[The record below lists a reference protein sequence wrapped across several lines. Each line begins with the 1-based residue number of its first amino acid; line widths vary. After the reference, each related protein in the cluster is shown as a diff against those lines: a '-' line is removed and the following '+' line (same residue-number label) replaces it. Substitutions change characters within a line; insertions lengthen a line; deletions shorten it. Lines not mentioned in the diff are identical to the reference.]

1 MKNNSIIGYFV
12 LLICI
17 FSFTNVSL
25 RAQSGG
31 NIEDCKKWF
40 FSTTKELPKNKHTF
54 AKKHFKLPFL
64 EGLSSDAHYTYNRIT
79 SPKQLAYSVK
89 TFFTDC
95 SKDLKNTSA
104 IQFKEVSANEQTLE
118 NLLLSYAYTEVDD
131 NGKKVNPNEPVS
143 YLGLVNNGDQVF
155 VVTTPC
161 GPVYEIYD
169 LPLTVTYYVI
179 FDTKS
184 KAYKFWAAVIGF

>member
-1 MKNNSIIGYFV
+1 MRNYQLKTFFALWLFFISLYSI
-12 LLICI
+12 
-17 FSFTNVSL
+17 SL
-25 RAQSGG
+25 NAQSGG
-31 NIEDCKKWF
+31 NLDDCKKWF
-40 FSTTKELPKNKHTF
+40 FSITKELPKNKHTF

-64 EGLSSDAHYTYNRIT
+64 EGLSSDAHYTYNRIS

-95 SKDLKNTSA
+95 SKDLKNTSS

-155 VVTTPC
+155 IISTPC

-169 LPLTVTYYVI
+169 LPLTVNYYVI
-179 FDTKS
+179 FDRTS

>member
-1 MKNNSIIGYFV
+1 MRNYQIKTFFALWLFFISLNSI
-12 LLICI
+12 
-17 FSFTNVSL
+17 SL
-25 RAQSGG
+25 QAQSGG

-40 FSTTKELPKNKHTF
+40 FSITKELPKNKHTF
-54 AKKHFKLPFL
+54 AKKHFKIPFL
-64 EGLSSDAHYTYNRIT
+64 EGLSSDAHFTYNRIS
-79 SPKQLAYSVK
+79 SPKQLVYSVK

-131 NGKKVNPNEPVS
+131 NEKKVNPNEPVS

-155 VVTTPC
+155 VITTPC

-169 LPLTVTYYVI
+169 LPLSVTYYAV
-179 FDTKS
+179 FDKTS
-184 KAYKFWAAVIGF
+184 KAYKFWASVIGF